1 VGGGT
6 RRQQAVHVLVAERH
20 PVVLRGIEAILG
32 EDTSLQIVARR
43 TLGRDAAAE
52 IAEERPDVLVMPAGT
67 EAVETVRQV
76 REQLPGTRVVMVV
89 AVEDDEVA
97 NQEIVQAV
105 PAGVSAFVTKEDEA
119 SGLIEAVHRAA
130 QGLPYVSP
138 AVLRRL
144 VDAELHGHLGA

>member
-1 VGGGT
+1 VGG
-6 RRQQAVHVLVAERH
+6 RIPCEQALHVLVAERH

-32 EDTSLQIVARR
+32 EDASLQIIARR
-43 TLGRDAAAE
+43 SLGRDAAVE
-52 IAEERPDVLVMPAGT
+52 IAEERPDVVVMPAGT

-76 REQLPGTRVVMVV
+76 REQLPATRVVMVV
-89 AVEDDEVA
+89 AVEDDDVA

-105 PAGVSAFVTKEDEA
+105 PAGVSAFVTKEDDP
-119 SGLIEAVHRAA
+119 SGLVEAVHRAA

-144 VDAELHGHLGA
+144 VDAELHGQL